1 MTIAEL
7 SECVVIVFMKI
18 LGVDSTATS
27 ASASI
32 LSDDK
37 ILSLEFSNTGLT
49 HSQTL
54 LTMVDNALK
63 TANLSINDI
72 DYFAVSKGPGSFTG
86 VRIGVALI
94 KGLSQPLNKKCIAV
108 STLEVIAK
116 PLENTGVLAVAVMD
130 ARCSQVYTAQFDCEN
145 GLNRLTPD
153 EAITIDELTQKLS
166 SVNKT
171 IVLIGDGANI
181 CYKKMK
187 DALSNVKIAP
197 LGIRYQSAASV
208 VAIAKEVIEC
218 DEGSAISSNELLPS
232 YLRLSQAERELK
244 KKIENK

>member
-1 MTIAEL
+1 
-7 SECVVIVFMKI
+7 MKI

-27 ASASI
+27 ASASV

-54 LTMVDNALK
+54 LPMVNNALK
-63 TANLSINDI
+63 TAKLSINDI
-72 DYFAVSKGPGSFTG
+72 DYFAVSNGPGSFTG

-94 KGLSQPLNKKCIAV
+94 KGLSQPLNKKCVAI

-130 ARCSQVYTAQFDCEN
+130 ARCNQVYTAQFDCEN
-145 GLNRLTPD
+145 GLNRVTPD
-153 EAITIDELTQKLS
+153 EAITIDELTENLS

-181 CYKKMK
+181 CFKKMK
-187 DALSNVKIAP
+187 DVLSNVRIAP
-197 LGIRYQSAASV
+197 LVIRYQSAASV
-208 VAIAKEVIEC
+208 AAIAKEKIEA
-218 DEGSAISSNELLPS
+218 DKDSAISSSELLPS

-244 KKIENK
+244 KKNESK